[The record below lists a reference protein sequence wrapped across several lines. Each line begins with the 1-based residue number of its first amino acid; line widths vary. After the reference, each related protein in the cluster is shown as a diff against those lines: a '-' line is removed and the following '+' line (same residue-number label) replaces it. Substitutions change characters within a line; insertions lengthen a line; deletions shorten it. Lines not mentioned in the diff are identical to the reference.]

1 MKAKMKSLKL
11 RTLKL
16 LVALSLLIIML
27 SAFYN
32 PMYILP
38 EDSRYIDKPKI
49 FRPILDSSI
58 VCSWYEISSGEYE
71 LEFFYIV
78 EHMPKPKILIEE
90 IEYILDKEIR
100 FNAEELSYIDTIGF
114 QCVVNCNGKAGDFQ
128 ILKCP
133 DEFVNIGCQILNILR
148 TQFTEWDPPIQR
160 GKNVD
165 ILALIAVKINKGQL
179 DVIAPVY

>member
-16 LVALSLLIIML
+16 LLALSLLIIML

-32 PMYILP
+32 PKYIFP

-58 VCSWYEISSGEYE
+58 VCSWYETWSGEYE

-78 EHMPKPKILIEE
+78 EHMPRPKIPIDE
-90 IEYILDKEIR
+90 IENILEKEIR
-100 FNAEELSYIDTIGF
+100 FNAQELSYNDTIGF
-114 QCVVNCNGKAGDFQ
+114 QCVINCNGKAGDFQ

-133 DEFVNIGCQILNILR
+133 DEFINIGCQVLNILR
-148 TQFTEWDPPIQR
+148 KEFAAWDPPIQR
-160 GKNVD
+160 GKPVD
-165 ILALIAVKINKGQL
+165 LLALIAVKIDKGQFE
-179 DVIAPVY
+179 VIAPVY